1 MLIDDYF
8 DYQIKYE
15 KKYGKKTVV
24 LMEVGSFYEFYG
36 VSNDKEHIGDAKA
49 VCELINIQLTR
60 RNKSNPENNR
70 KNALMAGFPSHSMKR
85 FINVLVQNN
94 YTIILIEQTTPP
106 PNPTRELT
114 KIISPGTYIDE
125 VPDTEANNIISLLI
139 NEEKC
144 YKTGIQQYSIGLSS
158 MDLTT
163 GKNIIYELY
172 SNKDDEKVIFEEVYR
187 FIESFNQKRY

>member
-36 VSNDKEHIGDAKA
+36 VSNDKEQIGDAKA

-85 FINVLVQNN
+85 FINVLVQSN

-172 SNKDDEKVIFEEVYR
+172 VSYTQIQDQENREEIV
-187 FIESFNQKRY
+187 